1 MRRRLVVEAEPA
13 FRTEAA
19 NPYNANLYRAMD
31 AREARVRDLSY
42 RRLLLNRVDI
52 VHLHWPELTFLS
64 GHRTAIH
71 AARLVFFHLFL
82 RVARLRGTKL
92 FWTVHNVAPHE
103 QRSTPRLRAL
113 HRRLLTRNVD
123 GVLALTE
130 DGLVA
135 AREAYP
141 EMAGVPGF
149 VTPHGHYRDGYDFSA
164 ERAEARRRL
173 GVDDGLRLVLAVGQ
187 IRPYRNIPHLIEV
200 FGQLDGDD
208 LLLCVA
214 GSVAPP
220 ELGDA
225 VRDAA
230 EGDSRVR
237 LELEFLTPDR
247 LALWLRAADLVA
259 LPYAAIQNSGSAIL
273 ALSAAR
279 PVLVPDLGAMRE
291 VAGLVG
297 TEWVSLFAGE
307 LDAADLRGALT
318 WATDGPRSSEPD
330 LSCLDWTSIA
340 AATVGAY
347 REVLT
352 R

>member
-1 MRRRLVVEAEPA
+1 MSRRLVVEAEPA

-31 AREARVRDLSY
+31 DREVRVQDFSY

-64 GHRTAIH
+64 GHRTSIH

-103 QRSTPRLRAL
+103 QRSTARLRAL
-113 HRRLLTRNVD
+113 HRRLLTRHVD
-123 GVLALTE
+123 AIFALTA
-130 DGLVA
+130 DGLAA

-141 EMAGVPGF
+141 EIVDVPGF
-149 VTPHGHYRDGYDFSA
+149 VTPHGHYRDDYDFSTD
-164 ERAEARRRL
+164 RADARRRL
-173 GVDDGLRLVLAVGQ
+173 GVDDDARLVLAVGQ

-200 FGQLDGDD
+200 FGKVDGED
-208 LLLCVA
+208 LVLCVA

-220 ELGDA
+220 ELGDT
-225 VRDAA
+225 VRAA
-230 EGDSRVR
+230 AQDDERVR
-237 LELEFLTPDR
+237 VELAFLPNDR

-259 LPYAAIQNSGSAIL
+259 LPYTAIQNSGSAIL
-273 ALSAAR
+273 GLSAGR

-291 VAGLVG
+291 VAELVG
-297 TEWVSLFAGE
+297 PQWVRLFSGE
-307 LDAADLRGALT
+307 LDAVDLQDAVS
-318 WATDGPRSSEPD
+318 WATDERSPAPD
-330 LSCLDWTSIA
+330 LSPLDWASIA
-340 AATVGAY
+340 AATVRAY
-347 REVLT
+347 REVLD